1 MDYICPECGYT
12 DEAKGRCPSCD
23 VPLIHID
30 KVGEAGIEG
39 EEAEVEEPVV
49 RDEE

>member
-30 KVGEAGIEG
+30 KVGEEPEVAEDT
-39 EEAEVEEPVV
+39 EEEE
-49 RDEE
+49 

>member
-30 KVGEAGIEG
+30 NVGEEPQEAVDA
-39 EEAEVEEPVV
+39 EEEE
-49 RDEE
+49 

>member
-30 KVGEAGIEG
+30 QVGEGVEG
-39 EEAEVEEPVV
+39 EEPAEEETPVVEE
-49 RDEE
+49 D

>member
-12 DEAKGRCPSCD
+12 DEARGRCPSCD

-30 KVGEAGIEG
+30 DVGEDKKEG
-39 EEAEVEEPVV
+39 
-49 RDEE
+49 DEEEKEDTEAGV

>member
-23 VPLIHID
+23 VPLIPINE
-30 KVGEAGIEG
+30 VGEEHAEHMQ
-39 EEAEVEEPVV
+39 EEEDETPV
-49 RDEE
+49 

>member
-12 DEAKGRCPSCD
+12 DDARGRCPSCN

-30 KVGEAGIEG
+30 DVGE
-39 EEAEVEEPVV
+39 EVEADSNH
-49 RDEE
+49 DEDESF

>member
-12 DEAKGRCPSCD
+12 DEARGRCPSCD

-30 KVGEAGIEG
+30 DVGEVDKS
-39 EEAEVEEPVV
+39 EEEEDEEPKM
-49 RDEE
+49 

>member
-30 KVGEAGIEG
+30 QVGEGTP
-39 EEAEVEEPVV
+39 AES
-49 RDEE
+49 DEESYD

>member
-30 KVGEAGIEG
+30 KVGESAEAG
-39 EEAEVEEPVV
+39 AEPDDDMPVPE
-49 RDEE
+49 DD

>member
-30 KVGEAGIEG
+30 EVGEKAAAEDEAT
-39 EEAEVEEPVV
+39 EEEEV
-49 RDEE
+49 